1 MLDILAQAVAAP
13 IVIPGAIKALM
24 VMLNIL
30 AGGWMLKE
38 GIGTFMELPRE
49 KAEREL
55 TERQR
60 HEDLMMKAMLTE
72 SEAKQEASATVERR
86 TARADQSELYREGLR
101 NQSQMALTAALASM
115 LGGPSAEQ
123 QMYSA
128 LPNMQSM
135 AGGARQAARSDI
147 DRILAQAPAA
157 GGWESLFD

>member
-1 MLDILAQAVAAP
+1 MGAQALLGVLMLLASGGYIA
-13 IVIPGAIKALM
+13 GQAIE
-24 VMLNIL
+24 
-30 AGGWMLKE
+30 WPKE
-38 GIGTFMELPRE
+38 KR
-49 KAEREL
+49 KYERE
-55 TERQR
+55 EKQR
-60 HEDLMMKAMLTE
+60 RESLLAKAMLTE